1 MRKAAAFLFVIVLVA
16 GLGLGTAYVIRNPEW
31 SVMDAAAR
39 EAAPGEFVTLSDGV
53 THYELAG
60 PADGPPVVLVHGFSV
75 PSYIWDSTA
84 AGLASAGYRVL
95 RYDLFGR
102 GFSDRPDL
110 RYDADLVD
118 RQLGE
123 LLDSVGL
130 GGPVHLV
137 GLSYGGVVTATFTGR
152 HPERVRSL
160 TLVDPAA
167 GDRGTVPW
175 FIALP
180 GVGPV
185 LWQTLV
191 VPGMADNQLSDFVE
205 PALWPDW
212 PDRYRV
218 QMRYRGFGRALRST
232 VMAMAATDL
241 DSMYAT
247 VGRAT
252 FPMQLIWGTL
262 DRTVPLALAARVR
275 AAIPRTEFH
284 PIDGAGHLP
293 HMEQAGVVNA
303 RLLSFLRSADEAR
316 QVELGR

>member
-1 MRKAAAFLFVIVLVA
+1 MRKAIAFLFVIFLMA
-16 GLGLGTAYVIRNPEW
+16 GLGLGTAWVIRNPERATL
-31 SVMDAAAR
+31 DAAAR

-53 THYELAG
+53 THYELSG
-60 PADGPPVVLVHGFSV
+60 PADGQPVVLVHGFSV
-75 PSYIWDSTA
+75 PAYIWDSTA
-84 AGLASAGYRVL
+84 AGLASAGFQVL
-95 RYDLFGR
+95 RYDLLGR

-110 RYDADLVD
+110 WYDADLMD

-123 LLDSVGL
+123 LLDSVGF
-130 GGPVHLV
+130 GGPVHVV

-167 GDRGTVPW
+167 GDPGTVPW
-175 FIALP
+175 YIALP
-180 GVGPV
+180 GLGPV
-185 LWQTLV
+185 LWQALV
-191 VPGMADNQLSDFVE
+191 VPGMADSQLSDFAE
-205 PALWPDW
+205 PELWPDW

-232 VMAMAATDL
+232 VIAMAATDL
-241 DSMYAT
+241 DSMYST

-252 FPMQLIWGTL
+252 FPVQLIWGTE

-275 AAIPRTEFH
+275 AAIPRTAFH

-293 HMEQAGVVNA
+293 HLERAEVVNSI
-303 RLLSFLRSADEAR
+303 LISFLNGS
-316 QVELGR
+316 